1 MKKKYTAPEYELI
14 LFNNA
19 DVITASNEWR
29 GDEIDLPFIE
39 W

>member
-14 LFNNA
+14 LFTNS
-19 DVITASNEWR
+19 DVITGSQEWT
-29 GDEIDLPFIE
+29 GDSMDLPFID

>member
-19 DVITASNEWR
+19 DVITASKAWA
-29 GDEIDLPFIE
+29 GDEVDLPFID